1 MSCPP
6 GPQRPGVAARVVILG
21 AGHGGLRCANAL
33 APRLARRGAVTVV
46 ARENYF
52 LYYPFLRDL
61 VAGAA
66 DLTEVAFPLREVLDP
81 RVRLVVGDLARV
93 DAQGREARVRLPDG
107 EERALRYDHLVIA
120 LGSSTAYHGVPGARE
135 SAVAFKSVDDALALR
150 LRVLDA
156 LESEE
161 SGGRLSPDVVVAG
174 GSYAGLEVAGALHDL
189 LRRAHR
195 VYGPALRAR
204 PPVIH
209 VVEGERRLLGG
220 MPDPIPEYVQALLR
234 RRGDDVAL
242 GERVAAVEPGGARLQ
257 GGRLIPAAATV
268 WVAGVE
274 ASPAVNALPFQRGK
288 EGRLRVDPMLRVEEG
303 VWALGDCA
311 DARVGGKE
319 APMTA
324 QHAEAEAES
333 VASNLVRAL
342 LGRPLLPYHHRTRG
356 LIVPLGEGL
365 GVAQVGRDRALLG
378 RSAGL
383 LWRAFHLSRLPGA
396 SRKARYVAGWMTGA
410 PRQRALIRAPAFTFR
425 ASSRPPS

>member
-1 MSCPP
+1 
-6 GPQRPGVAARVVILG
+6 
-21 AGHGGLRCANAL
+21 
-33 APRLARRGAVTVV
+33 ARRGAVTVV

-234 RRGDDVAL
+234 RRG
-242 GERVAAVEPGGARLQ
+242 GGARRRAPPGRAAHPGGRDGVGGGRGGEPRGECAPLPAREGGAPARRPHAARR
-257 GGRLIPAAATV
+257 GGRLGA
-268 WVAGVE
+268 
-274 ASPAVNALPFQRGK
+274 
-288 EGRLRVDPMLRVEEG
+288 GRLRGRARRREGGAHDGAARRGGGGERRVQ
-303 VWALGDCA
+303 
-311 DARVGGKE
+311 
-319 APMTA
+319 P
-324 QHAEAEAES
+324 
-333 VASNLVRAL
+333 RA
-342 LGRPLLPYHHRTRG
+342 
-356 LIVPLGEGL
+356 
-365 GVAQVGRDRALLG
+365 
-378 RSAGL
+378 RSAGAPAL
-383 LWRAFHLSRLPGA
+383 AIPPPHARAHRAAGRRARRRAGGA
-396 SRKARYVAGWMTGA
+396 R
-410 PRQRALIRAPAFTFR
+410 PRAPGPVG
-425 ASSRPPS
+425 RPALARVPPLA